1 MKLMKRVWAALLLL
15 AASGQ
20 LYADEGMWVLKELNK
35 QNLARMAELGFTPSY
50 DQLYSET
57 DPCVANAVVI
67 FGGGCTGIT
76 VSNEGLI
83 FTNHHCGFG
92 AIQQLS
98 SVEHDYLK
106 DGFVSQS
113 KQEELPVPGLTVRY
127 LKETVD
133 VSDRINSQ
141 ISGIEDEF
149 QRLSAADSIGRV
161 ICDSVGNNEFL
172 AADVVPFYSNNKY
185 FLVVYD
191 VYRDVRMVFAPPSS
205 IGKFGGDTDNW
216 MWPRHTGDFSVF
228 RVYANADNKPA
239 EYNAYN
245 NPYTPRYVAEVSM
258 QGYQDKDYA
267 MTIGFPGSTDRY
279 LCSWGVQQRIE
290 NSNKPRIEVRG
301 IKQGI
306 WKEAMLASDAVR
318 IKYASKYAG
327 SSNYWKNSIG
337 MNKGLAN
344 LNVIER
350 KRAEE
355 TAFAD
360 WVAKDQA
367 RGAKYGEVLNL
378 LEKGYTSTNKYRE
391 ALTYLNEAFSSG
403 AEIIRLARMVQSV
416 DIEGATPEE
425 ITVFLEDRI
434 QPFFK
439 DYEPSLDQKVLA
451 AMMKIAKERVSP
463 EFLPDIYTSV
473 DKKYKGNYEKYA
485 ADVFKKTS
493 LLSYDKIAEMLRNP
507 KQYEKLRKDPAA
519 ELSLSVLVSIFQLQQ
534 LMGDAEYDIAKGE
547 RLYFA
552 GLKEMYP
559 EKALSSDANFTMR
572 LSYGSIGG
580 YRPYDAAWYY
590 YYSTDKGILEKE
602 DPTSDEFWV
611 QPEIL
616 DLVRSRDFG
625 PYANE
630 KGELQLCFLSN
641 NDITGGNSGSP
652 VFDKN
657 ARLIGLAFDGNWE
670 AMSGDIAFEPDLQ
683 RCIGVDIRY
692 VLFMIDKWGKCPR
705 LIEEL
710 KLVR

>member
-239 EYNAYN
+239 EYNADN
-245 NPYTPRYVAEVSM
+245 KPYTPRYVAGVSM

-580 YRPYDAAWYY
+580 YRPYDAAWYN